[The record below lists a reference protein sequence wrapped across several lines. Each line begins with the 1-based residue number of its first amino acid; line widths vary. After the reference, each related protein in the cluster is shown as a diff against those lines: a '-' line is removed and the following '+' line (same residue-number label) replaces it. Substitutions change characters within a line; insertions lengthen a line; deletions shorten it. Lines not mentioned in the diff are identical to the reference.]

1 MAKKKSGLIATIPPT
16 EKNVS
21 QNYLDTN
28 LKTYTRKSH
37 LREGEGRPG
46 VLTMVVEDEQFE
58 FVEQSPVRWTRNP
71 LVFQGEYINVHRDK
85 QGHYQ
90 VHLKKMELTK
100 WLNSVRVTAAICT
113 ELITAKKMLG
123 L

>member
-1 MAKKKSGLIATIPPT
+1 MAKIKKQKYLC
-16 EKNVS
+16 VD
-21 QNYLDTN
+21 LDTRMQEHDIRMGES
-28 LKTYTRKSH
+28 RK
-37 LREGEGRPG
+37 G
-46 VLTMVVEDEQFE
+46 VLTMVRDQEHFAFDEMAGE
-58 FVEQSPVRWTRNP
+58 RYSRNP
-71 LVFQGEYINVHRDK
+71 KVFQGSYINVHRDK

>member
-58 FVEQSPVRWTRNP
+58 FVELSPVRWTRNP
-71 LVFQGEYINVHRDK
+71 KVWQGKYINVHLDK
-85 QGHYQ
+85 NGHYQ
-90 VHLKKMELTK
+90 VHLKNLEMGDGF
-100 WLNSVRVTAAICT
+100 NAVRIGNAITT
-113 ELITAKKMLG
+113 ELKTAQKVLG

>member
-58 FVEQSPVRWTRNP
+58 FVELSPLRWTRNP
-71 LVFQGEYINVHRDK
+71 KVWQGEYINVHLDK
-85 QGHYQ
+85 NGHYQ
-90 VHLKKMELTK
+90 VHLKNLEMGDGF
-100 WLNSVRVTAAICT
+100 NAVRIGNAITT
-113 ELITAKKMLG
+113 ELKTAQKVLG

>member
-1 MAKKKSGLIATIPPT
+1 MGIVKNTHLCVDVKTRTQETIMHP
-16 EKNVS
+16 
-21 QNYLDTN
+21 
-28 LKTYTRKSH
+28 
-37 LREGEGRPG
+37 GESRQG
-46 VLTMVVEDEQFE
+46 VLSMVNEEKFE
-58 FVEQSPVRWTRNP
+58 FEEQEVPRYTRNP
-71 LVFQGEYINVHRDK
+71 KVFQGSYINVHRDK

>member
-21 QNYLDTN
+21 QNYLDTH

-58 FVEQSPVRWTRNP
+58 FVELSPVRWTRNP
-71 LVFQGEYINVHRDK
+71 KVWQGEYINVHLDK
-85 QGHYQ
+85 NGHYQ
-90 VHLKKMELTK
+90 VHLKNLEMGDGF
-100 WLNSVRVTAAICT
+100 NAVRIGNAITTEFKTAQ
-113 ELITAKKMLG
+113 KVLG

>member
-58 FVEQSPVRWTRNP
+58 FVELSPVRWTRNP
-71 LVFQGEYINVHRDK
+71 KVWQGEYINVHLDK
-85 QGHYQ
+85 NGHYQ
-90 VHLKKMELTK
+90 VHLKNLEMGDGF
-100 WLNSVRVTAAICT
+100 NAVRIGNAIT
-113 ELITAKKMLG
+113 NEFKTAKKVLG